1 MNRLHFQYFLNF
13 ILPIEKKRDV
23 LAYSLFS
30 FLIGGLLGHLEQRA
44 NGEEGENAGQ
54 VEQDRGDG
62 DWQRVGE
69 QETQVAPRHYPSL
82 QNKE

>member
-1 MNRLHFQYFLNF
+1 
-13 ILPIEKKRDV
+13 V

-30 FLIGGLLGHLEQRA
+30 FLIGGELAHLEQRA

-54 VEQDRGDG
+54 VEQDRGEG
-62 DWQRVGE
+62 DRQRVGE

-82 QNKE
+82 KNIE